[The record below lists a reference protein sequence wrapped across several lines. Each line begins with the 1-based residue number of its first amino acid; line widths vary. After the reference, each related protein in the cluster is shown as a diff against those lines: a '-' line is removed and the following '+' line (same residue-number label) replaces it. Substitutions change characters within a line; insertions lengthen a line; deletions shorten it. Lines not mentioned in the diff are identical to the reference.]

1 MRQNLRRDNCYV
13 GTERAEFNLQERGL
27 FIEVGLFIVIGI
39 GCIIFILKNPH
50 FLAVWLESGKLKSI
64 LGVLFILMLS
74 PFGAHLIA
82 KILNYLWEWLIEISE
97 AKRIK
102 RSD

>member
-1 MRQNLRRDNCYV
+1 
-13 GTERAEFNLQERGL
+13 
-27 FIEVGLFIVIGI
+27 
-39 GCIIFILKNPH
+39 
-50 FLAVWLESGKLKSI
+50 LAVWLESGKLKSI